1 MTGLYP
7 SLRRWLAL
15 LLLLAAATL
24 VRASSIEAT
33 AAVINFDEEGGSLAA
48 EFSVN
53 LGPRLEDALLHGV
66 SLSFKLEFILE
77 RPRKYWV
84 SEHIASVS
92 RSYRL
97 SYSALTRQYRLG
109 YGGLQ
114 QNFATL
120 DEALRSISR
129 VSALPVVERGVLR
142 PATAY
147 DAAVRLSLDRS
158 QLPKPFQLEILTSAE
173 WQVDALTRSWR
184 FTSP

>member
-1 MTGLYP
+1 M
-7 SLRRWLAL
+7 RRWLVFL
-15 LLLLAAATL
+15 VLLAAATL
-24 VRASSIEAT
+24 TRASSIEPTT
-33 AAVINFDEEGGSLAA
+33 ALISFDEDGGSLAA
-48 EFSVN
+48 EFSIN

-84 SEHIASVS
+84 SEHITSVA
-92 RSYRL
+92 RNYRL

-114 QNFATL
+114 QSFATL
-120 DEALRSISR
+120 DDALRSISR
-129 VSALPVVERGVLR
+129 VSALPVVDRGTLR
-142 PATAY
+142 AATAY

-158 QLPKPFQLEILTSAE
+158 QLPKPFQLEMLTSAE
-173 WQVDALTRSWR
+173 WQVDATTRSWR